1 MPSGP
6 MTSRSDAEPDQVSA
20 EPMGAHARSSEE
32 VLSELSVDEDTG
44 LDHDA
49 IPERRRRFGPNRLA
63 EGKHVSS
70 WQIVLDQLR
79 SAVVLLLVVAA
90 VAGFAIGKTVEGIA
104 VLVVLVVNTV
114 VGFVTE
120 LRAVRSMEA
129 LDALATASADV
140 ERQDRRDEIDAVEL
154 SPVTSC
160 RSKPAIRCPRISA

>member
-1 MPSGP
+1 
-6 MTSRSDAEPDQVSA
+6 
-20 EPMGAHARSSEE
+20 MGAHARSSEE